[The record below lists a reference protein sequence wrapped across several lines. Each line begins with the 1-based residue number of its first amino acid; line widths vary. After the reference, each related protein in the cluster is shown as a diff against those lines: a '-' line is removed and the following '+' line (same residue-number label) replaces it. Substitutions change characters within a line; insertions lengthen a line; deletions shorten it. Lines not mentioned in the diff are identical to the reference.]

1 MSNGCA
7 VSGFGSSAA
16 RAPAAGVA
24 AFEAV
29 FGFSEGLRASGFAAG
44 SALDESVVAAVVFE
58 VSFGFSEGLPASGLA
73 AGSVSSAVSPFP
85 GPLPLCAAGGGA
97 GVAVDFA
104 ASVWDAAG
112 DPGRAADGVTGG

>member
-7 VSGFGSSAA
+7 VNGFGSSAA

-29 FGFSEGLRASGFAAG
+29 FGFSEGLRASGFASG

-58 VSFGFSEGLPASGLA
+58 MSFGFSVGFPASGLA
-73 AGSVSSAVSPFP
+73 AGSVSSAVFPFT
-85 GPLPLCAAGGGA
+85 GPLPLCAAGGGG

-104 ASVWDAAG
+104 ASVWDVADDAGTAAE
-112 DPGRAADGVTGG
+112 

>member
-7 VSGFGSSAA
+7 VNGFGSSAA

-29 FGFSEGLRASGFAAG
+29 FGFSEGLRASGF
-44 SALDESVVAAVVFE
+44 V
-58 VSFGFSEGLPASGLA
+58 
-73 AGSVSSAVSPFP
+73 AGSVPSAVSLFP
-85 GPLPLCAAGGGA
+85 GPLPLCAAGGGG

-104 ASVWDAAG
+104 ASVWDVADDAGTAAE
-112 DPGRAADGVTGG
+112 